1 MRVGDTWPMFMW
13 PVGFAAAAINIAML
27 PREGLPAWMIKSTI
41 RWANAA
47 IASGIAF
54 VVLVF
59 LYYVVSPWNFIGKAD
74 PIGGEAGYE
83 QVVDRAQAE
92 LQKTG
97 ATWIATTDYRTYAML
112 RWYFNDRVP
121 VIQIN
126 ERGRFLGFRDPG
138 MNSIRGH
145 TGLYVAREPDNTSP
159 LWASTTAV
167 REPLERVERSWR
179 GIVMDTY
186 ALEKLTGW
194 TPELSPPPDS
204 PLYRWRVLA
213 GDLDLPDAPARASR
227 VCRPRVWPRPSRNE
241 RRILRMFVRIA
252 ALALS
257 VCAIALPASAADY
270 PDHAIKM
277 IVPFAA
283 GGGTDVLARIIAQ
296 NLNSKWGQPV
306 VVENQPGASGAIGT
320 RAVMKAP
327 PDGYT
332 LLMASTGALMA
343 VSGSADADGPF
354 DVNKVLSPIVV
365 AAAPP
370 YLLVVSPTLP
380 VNSTADLIRLAKEKP
395 EGLTFGSSGVGAASH
410 LSGLLFASA
419 TGIKMLHIP
428 YKGTGPAVTDLL
440 GGRIDMMF
448 APGPVVQ
455 QFVQSGQLKALGV
468 TDTQRSKFYPD
479 IPTVAETVPGYES
492 VGWFGLLAPPNTPPE
507 IVKALNEVIVAAMQT
522 QEFRDHLATLG
533 AEPKPQTPEEF
544 GRYINADVAK
554 WSKLVKDNDV
564 QLPGG
569 K

>member
-1 MRVGDTWPMFMW
+1 MF
-13 PVGFAAAAINIAML
+13 
-27 PREGLPAWMIKSTI
+27 R
-41 RWANAA
+41 
-47 IASGIAF
+47 IAS
-54 VVLVF
+54 
-59 LYYVVSPWNFIGKAD
+59 
-74 PIGGEAGYE
+74 
-83 QVVDRAQAE
+83 
-92 LQKTG
+92 
-97 ATWIATTDYRTYAML
+97 
-112 RWYFNDRVP
+112 
-121 VIQIN
+121 
-126 ERGRFLGFRDPG
+126 
-138 MNSIRGH
+138 
-145 TGLYVAREPDNTSP
+145 
-159 LWASTTAV
+159 
-167 REPLERVERSWR
+167 
-179 GIVMDTY
+179 
-186 ALEKLTGW
+186 
-194 TPELSPPPDS
+194 
-204 PLYRWRVLA
+204 
-213 GDLDLPDAPARASR
+213 
-227 VCRPRVWPRPSRNE
+227 
-241 RRILRMFVRIA
+241 
-252 ALALS
+252 LALS
-257 VCAIALPASAADY
+257 VCALALPASAADY

-296 NLNSKWGQPV
+296 NLNSKLDQPV
-306 VVENQPGASGAIGT
+306 VVENQPGASGGIGT

-354 DVNKVLSPIVV
+354 DVNKVLSPIAV

-370 YLLVVSPTLP
+370 YLLVVSPALP
-380 VNSTADLIRLAKEKP
+380 VNSTADLILYAKQKP

-468 TDTQRSKFYPD
+468 TDTRRSKFYPD
-479 IPTVAETVPGYES
+479 VPTVADGVPGYES
-492 VGWFGLLAPPNTPPE
+492 VGWFGLLAPPNTPPA
-507 IVKALNEVIVAAMQT
+507 IIRQLNEVIVAAMQT

-554 WSKLVKDNDV
+554 WSRLVKDNDV

>member
-1 MRVGDTWPMFMW
+1 MSF
-13 PVGFAAAAINIAML
+13 
-27 PREGLPAWMIKSTI
+27 
-41 RWANAA
+41 
-47 IASGIAF
+47 
-54 VVLVF
+54 
-59 LYYVVSPWNFIGKAD
+59 
-74 PIGGEAGYE
+74 
-83 QVVDRAQAE
+83 
-92 LQKTG
+92 
-97 ATWIATTDYRTYAML
+97 RT
-112 RWYFNDRVP
+112 
-121 VIQIN
+121 
-126 ERGRFLGFRDPG
+126 
-138 MNSIRGH
+138 
-145 TGLYVAREPDNTSP
+145 
-159 LWASTTAV
+159 
-167 REPLERVERSWR
+167 
-179 GIVMDTY
+179 
-186 ALEKLTGW
+186 
-194 TPELSPPPDS
+194 
-204 PLYRWRVLA
+204 
-213 GDLDLPDAPARASR
+213 
-227 VCRPRVWPRPSRNE
+227 
-241 RRILRMFVRIA
+241 A

-283 GGGTDVLARIIAQ
+283 GGGTDVLARIVAQ

-306 VVENQPGASGAIGT
+306 VVENQPGASGGIGT

-354 DVNKVLSPIVV
+354 DVNKVLSPVVV

-380 VNSTADLIRLAKEKP
+380 VASTADLIRLARERP
-395 EGLTFGSSGVGAASH
+395 QGLTFGSAGVGAASH

-419 TGIKMLHIP
+419 TGIKLLHIP

-468 TDTQRSKFYPD
+468 TDTKRSRFYPD
-479 IPTVAETVPGYES
+479 IPPVSETVPGSES
-492 VGWFGLLAPPNTPPE
+492 VGCFGLLAPPNTPPG
-507 IVKALNEVIVAAMQT
+507 IVKALNEFIVSARQT
-522 QEFRDHLATLG
+522 QEFRDHLAMLG
-533 AEPKPQTPEEF
+533 AEPKPQTPDEF

>member
-1 MRVGDTWPMFMW
+1 
-13 PVGFAAAAINIAML
+13 
-27 PREGLPAWMIKSTI
+27 
-41 RWANAA
+41 
-47 IASGIAF
+47 
-54 VVLVF
+54 VF
-59 LYYVVSPWNFIGKAD
+59 F
-74 PIGGEAGYE
+74 
-83 QVVDRAQAE
+83 
-92 LQKTG
+92 
-97 ATWIATTDYRTYAML
+97 RT
-112 RWYFNDRVP
+112 
-121 VIQIN
+121 
-126 ERGRFLGFRDPG
+126 
-138 MNSIRGH
+138 
-145 TGLYVAREPDNTSP
+145 
-159 LWASTTAV
+159 
-167 REPLERVERSWR
+167 
-179 GIVMDTY
+179 
-186 ALEKLTGW
+186 
-194 TPELSPPPDS
+194 
-204 PLYRWRVLA
+204 
-213 GDLDLPDAPARASR
+213 
-227 VCRPRVWPRPSRNE
+227 
-241 RRILRMFVRIA
+241 A

-283 GGGTDVLARIIAQ
+283 GGGTDVLARIVAQ

-306 VVENQPGASGAIGT
+306 VVENQPGASGGIGT

-354 DVNKVLSPIVV
+354 DVNKVLSPVVV

-380 VNSTADLIRLAKEKP
+380 VASTADLIRLARERP
-395 EGLTFGSSGVGAASH
+395 QGLTFGSAGVGAASH

-419 TGIKMLHIP
+419 TGIKLLHIP

-468 TDTQRSKFYPD
+468 TDTKRSRFYPD
-479 IPTVAETVPGYES
+479 IPPVSETVPGYES
-492 VGWFGLLAPPNTPPE
+492 VGWFGLLAPPNTPPG
-507 IVKALNEVIVAAMQT
+507 IVKALNEVIVSAMQT
-522 QEFRDHLATLG
+522 QEFRDHLAMLG
-533 AEPKPQTPEEF
+533 AEPKPQTPNEF
-544 GRYINADVAK
+544 GRYINVDVAK

>member
-1 MRVGDTWPMFMW
+1 
-13 PVGFAAAAINIAML
+13 ML
-27 PREGLPAWMIKSTI
+27 L
-41 RWANAA
+41 
-47 IASGIAF
+47 
-54 VVLVF
+54 
-59 LYYVVSPWNFIGKAD
+59 
-74 PIGGEAGYE
+74 
-83 QVVDRAQAE
+83 
-92 LQKTG
+92 
-97 ATWIATTDYRTYAML
+97 RT
-112 RWYFNDRVP
+112 
-121 VIQIN
+121 
-126 ERGRFLGFRDPG
+126 
-138 MNSIRGH
+138 
-145 TGLYVAREPDNTSP
+145 
-159 LWASTTAV
+159 
-167 REPLERVERSWR
+167 
-179 GIVMDTY
+179 
-186 ALEKLTGW
+186 
-194 TPELSPPPDS
+194 
-204 PLYRWRVLA
+204 
-213 GDLDLPDAPARASR
+213 
-227 VCRPRVWPRPSRNE
+227 
-241 RRILRMFVRIA
+241 A

-257 VCAIALPASAADY
+257 VCAIALPAAAADY

-283 GGGTDVLARIIAQ
+283 GGGTDVLARIVAQ

-306 VVENQPGASGAIGT
+306 VVENQPGASGGIGT

-380 VNSTADLIRLAKEKP
+380 VASTADLIRLARERP
-395 EGLTFGSSGVGAASH
+395 QGLTFGSAGVGAASH

-419 TGIKMLHIP
+419 TGIKLLHIP

-468 TDTQRSKFYPD
+468 TDTKRSRFYPD
-479 IPTVAETVPGYES
+479 IPPVSETVPGYES
-492 VGWFGLLAPPNTPPE
+492 VGWFGLLAPPNTPPG
-507 IVKALNEVIVAAMQT
+507 IVKALNEVIVSAMQT
-522 QEFRDHLATLG
+522 QEFRDHLAMLG
-533 AEPKPQTPEEF
+533 AEPKPQTPDEF

>member
-1 MRVGDTWPMFMW
+1 MVYRSLVTALWLC
-13 PVGFAAAAINIAML
+13 AA
-27 PREGLPAWMIKSTI
+27 T
-41 RWANAA
+41 
-47 IASGIAF
+47 
-54 VVLVF
+54 
-59 LYYVVSPWNFIGKAD
+59 
-74 PIGGEAGYE
+74 
-83 QVVDRAQAE
+83 
-92 LQKTG
+92 
-97 ATWIATTDYRTYAML
+97 
-112 RWYFNDRVP
+112 
-121 VIQIN
+121 
-126 ERGRFLGFRDPG
+126 
-138 MNSIRGH
+138 
-145 TGLYVAREPDNTSP
+145 
-159 LWASTTAV
+159 
-167 REPLERVERSWR
+167 
-179 GIVMDTY
+179 
-186 ALEKLTGW
+186 
-194 TPELSPPPDS
+194 
-204 PLYRWRVLA
+204 
-213 GDLDLPDAPARASR
+213 
-227 VCRPRVWPRPSRNE
+227 
-241 RRILRMFVRIA
+241 
-252 ALALS
+252 
-257 VCAIALPASAADY
+257 LPASAADY
-270 PDHAIKM
+270 PNHAIKM

-296 NLNSKWGQPV
+296 NLNGKWGQPV

-343 VSGSADADGPF
+343 VSGGADADGPF
-354 DVNKVLSPIVV
+354 DVNKFLSPIVV

-380 VNSTADLIRLAKEKP
+380 VASTADLVRYAKQKP

-419 TGIKMLHIP
+419 TGIKLLHIP

-455 QFVQSGQLKALGV
+455 QFVASGQLKALGV
-468 TDTQRSKFYPD
+468 TDTTRSRFYPD
-479 IPTVAETVPGYES
+479 VPTVAEGVPGYES

-507 IVKALNEVIVAAMQT
+507 IVKQLNEIIVAAMGT

-533 AEPKPQTPEEF
+533 AEPKPQTPDEF

>member
-1 MRVGDTWPMFMW
+1 
-13 PVGFAAAAINIAML
+13 
-27 PREGLPAWMIKSTI
+27 
-41 RWANAA
+41 
-47 IASGIAF
+47 
-54 VVLVF
+54 
-59 LYYVVSPWNFIGKAD
+59 
-74 PIGGEAGYE
+74 
-83 QVVDRAQAE
+83 
-92 LQKTG
+92 
-97 ATWIATTDYRTYAML
+97 
-112 RWYFNDRVP
+112 
-121 VIQIN
+121 
-126 ERGRFLGFRDPG
+126 
-138 MNSIRGH
+138 
-145 TGLYVAREPDNTSP
+145 
-159 LWASTTAV
+159 
-167 REPLERVERSWR
+167 
-179 GIVMDTY
+179 
-186 ALEKLTGW
+186 
-194 TPELSPPPDS
+194 
-204 PLYRWRVLA
+204 
-213 GDLDLPDAPARASR
+213 
-227 VCRPRVWPRPSRNE
+227 
-241 RRILRMFVRIA
+241 MFVRIT
-252 ALALS
+252 ALALAL
-257 VCAIALPASAADY
+257 CATALPASAADY

-354 DVNKVLSPIVV
+354 DVDKVLSPIVV

-380 VNSTADLIRLAKEKP
+380 VASTADLIRLAKEKP

-419 TGIKMLHIP
+419 TGIKLLHIP

-455 QFVQSGQLKALGV
+455 QFVQAGKLKALGV

-479 IPTVAETVPGYES
+479 IAPVSETVPGYQS
-492 VGWFGLLAPPNTPPE
+492 VGWFGLLAPPNTPPG

-522 QEFRDHLATLG
+522 QEFRDHLATLR

>member
-1 MRVGDTWPMFMW
+1 MF
-13 PVGFAAAAINIAML
+13 
-27 PREGLPAWMIKSTI
+27 R
-41 RWANAA
+41 
-47 IASGIAF
+47 IAS
-54 VVLVF
+54 
-59 LYYVVSPWNFIGKAD
+59 
-74 PIGGEAGYE
+74 
-83 QVVDRAQAE
+83 
-92 LQKTG
+92 
-97 ATWIATTDYRTYAML
+97 
-112 RWYFNDRVP
+112 
-121 VIQIN
+121 
-126 ERGRFLGFRDPG
+126 
-138 MNSIRGH
+138 
-145 TGLYVAREPDNTSP
+145 
-159 LWASTTAV
+159 
-167 REPLERVERSWR
+167 
-179 GIVMDTY
+179 
-186 ALEKLTGW
+186 
-194 TPELSPPPDS
+194 
-204 PLYRWRVLA
+204 
-213 GDLDLPDAPARASR
+213 
-227 VCRPRVWPRPSRNE
+227 
-241 RRILRMFVRIA
+241 
-252 ALALS
+252 LALS
-257 VCAIALPASAADY
+257 VCALALPASAADY

-296 NLNSKWGQPV
+296 NLNSKLGQPV
-306 VVENQPGASGAIGT
+306 VVENQPGASGGIGT

-354 DVNKVLSPIVV
+354 DVNKVLSPIAV

-370 YLLVVSPTLP
+370 YLLVVSPALP
-380 VNSTADLIRLAKEKP
+380 VNSTADLIRYAKQKP

-419 TGIKMLHIP
+419 TGTKMLHIP

-479 IPTVAETVPGYES
+479 VPTVADGVPGYES
-492 VGWFGLLAPPNTPPE
+492 VGWFGLLAPPNTPPA
-507 IVKALNEVIVAAMQT
+507 IIRQLNEVIVAAMQT

-554 WSKLVKDNDV
+554 WSRLVKDNDV

>member
-1 MRVGDTWPMFMW
+1 MKMEM
-13 PVGFAAAAINIAML
+13 
-27 PREGLPAWMIKSTI
+27 
-41 RWANAA
+41 
-47 IASGIAF
+47 
-54 VVLVF
+54 
-59 LYYVVSPWNFIGKAD
+59 
-74 PIGGEAGYE
+74 
-83 QVVDRAQAE
+83 
-92 LQKTG
+92 
-97 ATWIATTDYRTYAML
+97 
-112 RWYFNDRVP
+112 
-121 VIQIN
+121 
-126 ERGRFLGFRDPG
+126 
-138 MNSIRGH
+138 SI
-145 TGLYVAREPDNTSP
+145 
-159 LWASTTAV
+159 
-167 REPLERVERSWR
+167 
-179 GIVMDTY
+179 
-186 ALEKLTGW
+186 
-194 TPELSPPPDS
+194 
-204 PLYRWRVLA
+204 
-213 GDLDLPDAPARASR
+213 
-227 VCRPRVWPRPSRNE
+227 
-241 RRILRMFVRIA
+241 RIA
-252 ALALS
+252 ALVVSA
-257 VCAIALPASAADY
+257 CAIALPVSAADY
-270 PDHAIKM
+270 PDHTIKM

-296 NLNSKWGQPV
+296 NLNSKWGRPV

-343 VSGSADADGPF
+343 VSASGEGDGPF
-354 DVNKVLSPIVV
+354 DVNKVLSPIAV

-380 VNSTADLIRLAKEKP
+380 VTSTADLIRYAKEKP
-395 EGLTFGSSGVGAASH
+395 DGLTFGSAGVGAASH

-419 TGIKMLHIP
+419 TGIKLLHIP

-468 TDTQRSKFYPD
+468 TDTKRSKFYPD
-479 IPTVAETVPGYES
+479 IPTVSDGVAGYES
-492 VGWFGLLAPPNTPPE
+492 VGWFGLLAPPHTPPA
-507 IVKALNEVIVAAMQT
+507 IVKAINEVIVAAMNT

>member
-1 MRVGDTWPMFMW
+1 
-13 PVGFAAAAINIAML
+13 ML
-27 PREGLPAWMIKSTI
+27 
-41 RWANAA
+41 
-47 IASGIAF
+47 
-54 VVLVF
+54 
-59 LYYVVSPWNFIGKAD
+59 
-74 PIGGEAGYE
+74 
-83 QVVDRAQAE
+83 
-92 LQKTG
+92 
-97 ATWIATTDYRTYAML
+97 
-112 RWYFNDRVP
+112 
-121 VIQIN
+121 
-126 ERGRFLGFRDPG
+126 
-138 MNSIRGH
+138 
-145 TGLYVAREPDNTSP
+145 
-159 LWASTTAV
+159 
-167 REPLERVERSWR
+167 
-179 GIVMDTY
+179 
-186 ALEKLTGW
+186 
-194 TPELSPPPDS
+194 
-204 PLYRWRVLA
+204 
-213 GDLDLPDAPARASR
+213 
-227 VCRPRVWPRPSRNE
+227 
-241 RRILRMFVRIA
+241 VRIA
-252 ALALS
+252 ALVLS
-257 VCAIALPASAADY
+257 ASMLALPASAGDY

-370 YLLVVSPTLP
+370 YLLVASPTLP
-380 VNSTADLIRLAKEKP
+380 VKTTADLIRLAKERP
-395 EGLTFGSSGVGAASH
+395 DGLTFGSSGVGAASH
-410 LSGLLFASA
+410 LSGLLFSSV
-419 TGIKMLHIP
+419 TGIKLLHIP

-455 QFVQSGQLKALGV
+455 QFVAAGQLKALGV
-468 TDTQRSKFYPD
+468 TDSNRSKFYPD
-479 IPTVAETVPGYES
+479 IPTVADAVPGYQS
-492 VGWFGLLAPPNTPPE
+492 VGWFGLLAPPNTPPD
-507 IVKALNEVIVAAMQT
+507 IVGALNSVIVAAMQT

-554 WSKLVKDNDV
+554 WSKLVRDNDV